1 MNTRTILIVAAAAL
15 AAGVAP
21 RPAVSAAG
29 RSPPAAAP
37 ASAQST
43 GAAARFPQPV
53 RVGDLI
59 GRNVLQPVEAQPVL
73 GRVEAI
79 VQQPDGALELVMRRG
94 GVFGI
99 GARLVAVPLGTAALL
114 GEYVAMM
121 DLTPAQLDA
130 LPTAMPGPP
139 LPPDA
144 TVRMGL
150 VRPFH

>member
-1 MNTRTILIVAAAAL
+1 MNTRTFLIVAAAAL
-15 AAGVAP
+15 AAGAAP

-29 RSPPAAAP
+29 SSPPAATP
-37 ASAQST
+37 AT
-43 GAAARFPQPV
+43 GAAAARFPQPV

-99 GARLVAVPLGTAALL
+99 AARLVAVPLGAAALL

-130 LPTAMPGPP
+130 LPTAMSRPP